1 MDNYVVIMFIFCCS
15 FIIVSII
22 KSLNIVNMVRKPDRK
37 SVLLTLEQYWH
48 GVGGKYDPTL
58 QHMTPAA
65 TMDKFSNFTEIFQTG
80 ENKFILHRWLLLT

>member
-1 MDNYVVIMFIFCCS
+1 MFIFCCS

-22 KSLNIVNMVRKPDRK
+22 KSFNIINMVRKPDRK
-37 SVLLTLEQYWH
+37 SVLLTLEKYWH

-65 TMDKFSNFTEIFQTG
+65 TMDKFSNFTKKHFKQVKIS
-80 ENKFILHRWLLLT
+80 LLYTDGFC